1 MFIIGIFSSVTFVF
15 NFKPC
20 IYPRLTNLDPS
31 LPWGRSLE
39 SRNHM
44 SSCVT
49 NQKVQ
54 LWRKAVWIPVAETVT
69 SLLNYVTSSF
79 FQSRDSVKKGIQFHF
94 SFPLVLGT
102 KWTHP
107 VFLFEEAL
115 VVTWRLKQNISRKT
129 KVHFIHVTCSR
140 NTSTCLTLLLS
151 VQALLNS
158 SQLIVCFSQLSQFL
172 TFFGQLAFK
181 LENANLEKGRQQSF
195 TNTATGT

>member
-1 MFIIGIFSSVTFVF
+1 MRFNCVELPRIPKIIIFYYVIVSYFSSKMFIIGIFSSVTFVF

-115 VVTWRLKQNISRKT
+115 VVTWRLKQNISRRRKYILFMLHA
-129 KVHFIHVTCSR
+129 VEIRQHVLPCYSASR
-140 NTSTCLTLLLS
+140 PSSTAAS
-151 VQALLNS
+151 W
-158 SQLIVCFSQLSQFL
+158 
-172 TFFGQLAFK
+172 
-181 LENANLEKGRQQSF
+181 
-195 TNTATGT
+195 